1 MAVHLLSECVATQ
14 GTYLAKRDAET
25 ASHVKAESG
34 RLARETAQ
42 TARLLHRLG
51 GLAASFRRIAAVNR
65 NVGLFTTGY
74 PQAFEC

>member
-1 MAVHLLSECVATQ
+1 
-14 GTYLAKRDAET
+14 
-25 ASHVKAESG
+25 VKAESV
-34 RLARETAQ
+34 RLARGEAAQ

-51 GLAASFRRIAAVNR
+51 GLAASFRRIVAVNR